1 MKSTSNFLGIT
12 LDKSKFKALFDSLN
26 KYSKENNLQKIIE
39 IQNQDSVHITLY
51 YLDKDINKSVLKQI
65 KDDLSVL
72 NKKNISIFLKKV
84 FFFKKENKNYLCYLS
99 PNSIEELE
107 KINLYLKQKYISN
120 AIDNNYKYIPH
131 ITIFKIL
138 DFSIYKQHK
147 KNILKIIN
155 TFLSKNNKTNLYQ
168 SFNLYSV
175 DSTKS
180 PEKQKIIA

>member
-1 MKSTSNFLGIT
+1 MKVTSNFLGIT
-12 LDKSKFKALFDSLN
+12 LDKSKFKVLFDSLK

-39 IQNQDSVHITLY
+39 VQNQDNIHITLY
-51 YLDKDINKSVLKQI
+51 YLDKDTDKSVLKQI
-65 KDDLSVL
+65 KNDLSVL
-72 NKKNISIFLKKV
+72 NKKNISITLKKV
-84 FFFKKENKNYLCYLS
+84 SFFKKENKNYLCYLY
-99 PNSIEELE
+99 PNSIKELE
-107 KINLYLKQKYISN
+107 KINLHLKQRYISN

-138 DFSIYKQHK
+138 DFKTYKQHE

-155 TFLSKNNKTNLYQ
+155 TFLSKKDKTNLYQ
-168 SFNLYSV
+168 SFNLYSI

>member
-12 LDKSKFKALFDSLN
+12 LDKSKFKVLFDSLK
-26 KYSKENNLQKIIE
+26 KYSQENNLQKIIE

-65 KDDLSVL
+65 RDDLSVL
-72 NKKNISIFLKKV
+72 NKKNLIITLKKV
-84 FFFKKENKNYLCYLS
+84 SFFKKENKNYLCYLS
-99 PNSIEELE
+99 PNSIEKLE
-107 KINLYLKQKYISN
+107 KINLYLKQRYIGN

-138 DFSIYKQHK
+138 NFSIYKQHEN
-147 KNILKIIN
+147 NISKIIE
-155 TFLSKNNKTNLYQ
+155 TFLSENNKVNLSQ
-168 SFNLYSV
+168 SFNLYAV

-180 PEKQKIIA
+180 PEKQKIIL